1 MSLDKFVSRGF
12 TASTGGGMDSWVA
25 KASTATAPNTTAP
38 SSGGSGTSF
47 VLGGG
52 SGARA
57 GSSRAGEALGSR
69 SSAHQ
74 SRSGLTRGG
83 AEGKSSGDAFERR
96 SFSEDLIVSLFPQCD
111 PRFVLSVLVV
121 LGLSAAGYLFMQVA
135 GFAQDDDGNGY
146 GRSVQSEISDRR
158 NRLR

>member
-12 TASTGGGMDSWVA
+12 TASTGGGLDSWVA
-25 KASTATAPNTTAP
+25 KASPTPTSSTTASATA
-38 SSGGSGTSF
+38 GSGTTF

-52 SGARA
+52 SSSRS
-57 GSSRAGEALGSR
+57 GSSRVAENMCNRNSGHQPRSSLSR
-69 SSAHQ
+69 SS
-74 SRSGLTRGG
+74 S
-83 AEGKSSGDAFERR
+83 EGKLSGDAYDRR

-111 PRFVLSVLVV
+111 PRLVLSVLVV

-135 GFAQDDDGNGY
+135 GLAQDDDTSGY

-158 NRLR
+158 SRLR

>member
-12 TASTGGGMDSWVA
+12 TASTGGGLDSWVA
-25 KASTATAPNTTAP
+25 KASPTSAPSATASVT
-38 SSGGSGTSF
+38 GGSGTSF

-52 SGARA
+52 TGSRS
-57 GSSRAGEALGSR
+57 GSSRVAETIGSR
-69 SSAHQ
+69 SSSHQ
-74 SRSGLTRGG
+74 SRSGLSRGG
-83 AEGKSSGDAFERR
+83 SEGKSAGDSYERR

-111 PRFVLSVLVV
+111 PRLVLSVLVV

-135 GFAQDDDGNGY
+135 GLTQDDDSSGH

-158 NRLR
+158 SRLR